1 MLSIGDFAKYGS
13 VSVRMLRHYDAVG
26 LLRPA
31 RVDEFTGY
39 RSYSADQ
46 LSRLNRVIALKE
58 LGFTLQQVAEVL
70 DEEVS
75 SAELRGMLRLRR
87 RELAAAMEADAA
99 RLAQVEARLRMIES
113 EGFMS
118 SDDVVLKSVPALR
131 VAELSA
137 MAEEFS
143 PASIGP
149 VIQPLYEQLCARME
163 RAGVR
168 ATGPS
173 VAYYE
178 PVTGADGVG
187 VRVHA
192 SIPVAVEPDDSYDF
206 EVVVLPEQERVASVV
221 HHGSLDDVMLTLQRL
236 ARWVDDSG
244 HRSAGVA
251 REVYVSCDGAPET
264 WVTELQEPV
273 TKA

>member
-39 RSYSADQ
+39 RYYAAEQ
-46 LSRLNRVIALKE
+46 MTRLNRVIALKE
-58 LGFTLQQVAEVL
+58 LGFSLQQIAELL

-99 RLAQVEARLRMIES
+99 RLAQVEARLRVIES

-118 SDDVVLKSVPALR
+118 ENEVVLKSVPPLR
-131 VAELSA
+131 VAQVVAGAEELSP
-137 MAEEFS
+137 EF
-143 PASIGP
+143 IGP
-149 VIQPLYEQLCARME
+149 VIASLFEQLGARLA
-163 RAGVR
+163 RAGIK
-168 ATGPS
+168 ATGPA
-173 VAYYE
+173 VAFYE
-178 PVTGADGVG
+178 LVTDEKGVA

-192 SIPVAVEPDDSYDF
+192 AVPVAAEPDASHDVDI
-206 EVVVLPEQERVASVV
+206 VDLPGCERVAATV
-221 HHGSLDDVMLTLQRL
+221 HHGSLDDVMPTLQRL
-236 ARWVDDSG
+236 ARWVDGSG
-244 HRSAGVA
+244 YHSTGIA

-264 WVTELQEPV
+264 WVTELQEPLAQV
-273 TKA
+273 